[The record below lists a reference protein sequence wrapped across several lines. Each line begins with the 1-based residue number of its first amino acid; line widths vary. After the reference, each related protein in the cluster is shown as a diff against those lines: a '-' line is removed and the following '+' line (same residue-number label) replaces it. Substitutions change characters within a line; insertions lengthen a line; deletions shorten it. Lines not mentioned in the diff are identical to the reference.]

1 MCGIAGFYGEVNWDS
16 NPRSVLERM
25 VAAIHHRGPD
35 DWGTHIER
43 NVGLGHARLSII
55 DLALGRQPMAD
66 PEETLWITYNG
77 EIFNYLELR
86 SQLTSS
92 GSRFRTQSDTEVI
105 LHAYRK
111 NGPDCVTQFNGDFA
125 FAVGD
130 SAGPSW
136 GPAGLLC
143 NQGWSA
149 DLCLGGESPPPGARC
164 SCRDRPSGALS
175 VSGAL
180 VSAGSPHSLPRYSR
194 THAR

>member
-125 FAVGD
+125 FAVWD
-130 SAGPSW
+130 KS
-136 GPAGLLC
+136 
-143 NQGWSA
+143 
-149 DLCLGGESPPPGARC
+149 
-164 SCRDRPSGALS
+164 RDRLVIARDRVGVRPVYFAIKDGVLIFASEAKAL
-175 VSGAL
+175 
-180 VSAGSPHSLPRYSR
+180 
-194 THAR
+194 